1 METPLEGSPSLI
13 FCPYKAFTAPGGKY
27 GWDVPSS
34 GTFFTYNLGKA
45 ILLKGVEKTVGV
57 LAAVICK
64 VQSNS
69 WVVISLAPIS
79 SRADREM
86 FGNPF
91 KHLLCGMDFKSL
103 QCFL

>member
-1 METPLEGSPSLI
+1 LRKRL
-13 FCPYKAFTAPGGKY
+13 
-27 GWDVPSS
+27 
-34 GTFFTYNLGKA
+34 
-45 ILLKGVEKTVGV
+45 V

-64 VQSNS
+64 APASS
-69 WVVISLAPIS
+69 WVVISLDPIS

-91 KHLLCGMDFKSL
+91 KHLLCGIDFKSL

>member
-1 METPLEGSPSLI
+1 MRRLPLCVDSIGGHPSLI

-57 LAAVICK
+57 GRRDL
-64 VQSNS
+64 
-69 WVVISLAPIS
+69 
-79 SRADREM
+79 
-86 FGNPF
+86 
-91 KHLLCGMDFKSL
+91 
-103 QCFL
+103 